1 MKKTVPLRVFFEGAI
16 ISYVSK
22 AHFMKISVFFEGVII
37 WEFMDADAVNIY
49 QSFHHK
55 QNFYCIDMY
64 KYKPTTIYNLVTI
77 KLSM

>member
-55 QNFYCIDMY
+55 
-64 KYKPTTIYNLVTI
+64 
-77 KLSM
+77 